1 MHVRAPRLP
10 PGASSQSDQSTPP
23 CHRHRTFKPTY
34 PTTYLSTRD
43 HLPPQTPPFLQALSP
58 EDLAK
63 LQIDD
68 KKGGAAAGREKT
80 RLTKSTGQSIKDGAG
95 RIGGP
100 FTVSE
105 NPAFL
110 AERLQT
116 YQALAV
122 KRQAELDGA

>member
-1 MHVRAPRLP
+1 MIIFHHNP
-10 PGASSQSDQSTPP
+10 
-23 CHRHRTFKPTY
+23 
-34 PTTYLSTRD
+34 
-43 HLPPQTPPFLQALSP
+43 PPFLQALSP

-63 LQIDD
+63 LQIDE

-116 YQALAV
+116 YQALAL